1 MQTDEDAKMLALS
14 AIAHRSRLATFRM
27 LVAVGSRGMPAGE
40 ISARLG
46 MVRSSL
52 SFHLKDM
59 SQANLVSGRREGTF
73 IYYSAAPDTVHGVVD
88 FLTEHCLA
96 CPTSVSPSGEEAAR
110 SPVRTSGSAEGAV
123 NEGVCR

>member
-14 AIAHRSRLATFRM
+14 VIAHRSRLAIFRM

-59 SQANLVSGRREGTF
+59 LQANLVSARREGTF
-73 IYYSAAPDTVHGVVD
+73 IFYSAVLDTVHGVID

-96 CPTSVSPSGEEAAR
+96 CPTGVFPPGEKAAISR
-110 SPVRTSGSAEGAV
+110 VRMSGSAEGAV
-123 NEGVCR
+123 TNEVSR